1 MSVLGSRGESGGC
14 TAKSFGQRRLTKQA
28 TPAEPILSFF
38 GIFYLGIF
46 YFLFPYIFTSKFLL
60 PSSLILPYFSSLQNG
75 MQAEVHIVIGLSIRT

>member
-1 MSVLGSRGESGGC
+1 
-14 TAKSFGQRRLTKQA
+14 
-28 TPAEPILSFF
+28 LSFF

-46 YFLFPYIFTSKFLL
+46 YFLFPYIFTSKVLL